1 MFRLT
6 KDFDS
11 SSKIFCAT
19 HFIVNIYFVR
29 SSEAFVEQKGF
40 VCLLHGFKLISAFV
54 RYSLESFLQ
63 NGLFRNADN

>member
-1 MFRLT
+1 MFQLT

-11 SSKIFCAT
+11 IF
-19 HFIVNIYFVR
+19 VNIYFVR
-29 SSEAFVEQKGF
+29 SSEALVERNGF

-54 RYSLESFLQ
+54 RYALESFLQ